1 MRRTQ
6 EGYFFNHGLQF
17 LRLDSPKV
25 SSLAAE
31 WERAGALME
40 WTGRHG
46 RLDASTGNFTPR
58 SDCEPGA
65 HPGFCSFLE
74 PGKLYV
80 NGGLTEH
87 LRRKNEPGVR
97 VELGCKV
104 SAIDGSGGEGGA
116 AGPWRLRGSKFGEP
130 VHTFGDF
137 DAVVFTDAM
146 AGRKGSPG
154 HVLLNGEVELGS
166 LFPVLDEVR
175 VKPVFSLMVAY
186 ARGDVSCDFDAASV
200 VGSEAF
206 QFVSAENAKP
216 NYDAVG
222 VDCDSFVALSTF
234 ERAED
239 LLERHPQQKNFKFVE
254 QTKDY
259 LDPIQADLLADFES
273 LLGCEGKVP
282 VYAKAQ
288 RWGGAFYSS
297 GCGGVSR
304 DLKSYVDEGRMIA
317 LCGDYCC
324 ETSTAENAVLSGLDA
339 AERLAGMLP

>member
-1 MRRTQ
+1 MRQTQ

-116 AGPWRLRGSKFGEP
+116 A
-130 VHTFGDF
+130 
-137 DAVVFTDAM
+137 
-146 AGRKGSPG
+146 
-154 HVLLNGEVELGS
+154 
-166 LFPVLDEVR
+166 
-175 VKPVFSLMVAY
+175 
-186 ARGDVSCDFDAASV
+186 
-200 VGSEAF
+200 
-206 QFVSAENAKP
+206 
-216 NYDAVG
+216 
-222 VDCDSFVALSTF
+222 ST
-234 ERAED
+234 
-239 LLERHPQQKNFKFVE
+239 
-254 QTKDY
+254 
-259 LDPIQADLLADFES
+259 
-273 LLGCEGKVP
+273 
-282 VYAKAQ
+282 
-288 RWGGAFYSS
+288 
-297 GCGGVSR
+297 
-304 DLKSYVDEGRMIA
+304 
-317 LCGDYCC
+317 
-324 ETSTAENAVLSGLDA
+324 
-339 AERLAGMLP
+339 